1 MVQVRLLPGTEASC
15 ARQWQR
21 QSRDQDIQRARD
33 SGTRREALDPMQL
46 GHPSLLSPY
55 MPFRSDQPH
64 LTRIERL
71 KAVRLNR
78 NNLSVTDRTFAC
90 AS

>member
-1 MVQVRLLPGTEASC
+1 MVQVRLRLG
-15 ARQWQR
+15 QR
-21 QSRDQDIQRARD
+21 HPVRGNGSDNLLSQDIQCARD

-46 GHPSLLSPY
+46 GHPSLPSRY

-78 NNLSVTDRTFAC
+78 NNL
-90 AS
+90 